1 MSYLAER
8 KRGFVSSIVL
18 LIIAFILL
26 KYFFNLE
33 PKAAI
38 DLVWSYI
45 QKPATFAW
53 DRIIWP
59 LLSLAWKNVQLL
71 IQTGKV
77 PGQPSIPQV

>member
-8 KRGFVSSIVL
+8 KGGFISSIVL
-18 LIIAFILL
+18 LIVAFILL

-38 DLVWSYI
+38 DLAWSYI

-53 DRIIWP
+53 NHIIWP
-59 LLSLAWKNVQLL
+59 VLSLAWKNLQVL

-77 PGQPSIPQV
+77 AGEPAIPQI